1 MAVDPEDIT
10 VLLDLLVFFFFQVII
25 VYTFEIVF
33 VYVFVY
39 AGQQV
44 HVFRVWVKSA

>member
-1 MAVDPEDIT
+1 MDPEDIT

-25 VYTFEIVF
+25 VYTFEIV
-33 VYVFVY
+33 YVY
-39 AGQQV
+39 AGQQI